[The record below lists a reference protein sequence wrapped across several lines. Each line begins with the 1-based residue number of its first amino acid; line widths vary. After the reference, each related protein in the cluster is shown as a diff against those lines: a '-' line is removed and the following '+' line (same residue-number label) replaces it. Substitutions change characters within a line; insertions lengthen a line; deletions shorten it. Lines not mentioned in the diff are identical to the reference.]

1 MATSIELDN
10 NNEIVFNEA
19 GECCLVSDE
28 DDVMQAIRVELC
40 QNKGQWLLNSN
51 FGVPWLNK
59 NNTGILQGK
68 IDKKR
73 IINEISQVIKKYEI
87 DRIKKIDFTEDDY
100 LLIEVVLNGEEKELK
115 I

>member
-10 NNEIVFNEA
+10 NNEIVFNET

-87 DRIKKIDFTEDDY
+87 DRIKKIEFTEDDY